1 MPKYFTKYAKIK
13 YKKERKESGVKKR
26 NKERDKCNT
35 Y

>member
-26 NKERDKCNT
+26 NKERDSVIL